1 VIITILGL
9 LTAPVLSVT
18 VRLNVRDVVVVGA
31 VNVGEAVFAPFK
43 DTAVPDVCTHEYDTI
58 VPPFVAKLPVPVN
71 VTGEPWL
78 TVWGGPAL
86 AIGRDVDCCCC
97 CVGMN
102 GCCC

>member
-1 VIITILGL
+1 VITTVLGL

-18 VRLNVRDVVVVGA
+18 VRLNVRDVVAVGA
-31 VNVGEAVFAPFK
+31 VNVGLAVFAPFK

-58 VPPFVAKLPVPVN
+58 VPPFVAKLPVPDN
-71 VTGEPWL
+71 VTREPWL

-86 AIGRDVDCCCC
+86 AIGRDVDCCCVC
-97 CVGMN
+97 MN